1 MKKYLQNFIIN
12 LIKDRLL
19 DIIDDRT
26 YDDRQ
31 EIEGVRRDLD
41 DCQHNLES
49 ELYDKPSFY
58 DMEEQLG
65 ELVTNEMADVIK
77 RLEELESKIES

>member
-31 EIEGVRRDLD
+31 ELEGVRQDLND
-41 DCQHNLES
+41 YQYYIFD
-49 ELYDKPSFY
+49 
-58 DMEEQLG
+58 G
-65 ELVTNEMADVIK
+65 I
-77 RLEELESKIES
+77 